1 MVAHLETLSPLKRGE
16 TMSTKLNWIDEELKS
31 LKDSG
36 LYNKIRTLSSP
47 QGAWLVVDDKRVLN
61 FCSNNYLGLAN
72 HPRVVEAA
80 QKAMQDYGIGPGA
93 VRTIAGTMDPH
104 LELEKRIARFKRVEA
119 AITFQSGFTA
129 NTGTIPALVG
139 KGDLIFSDEL
149 NHASIIDGCR
159 LSGAKIVRYG
169 HADPSSLE
177 AVIREQNG
185 NYRRGLIVT
194 DGVFSMD
201 GDYPPLDKIVE
212 IAENY
217 DLMLMVDD
225 AHGEGVLGDGG
236 RGIVDHFQLHGR
248 VDIEVGTFSKAFG
261 VMGGV
266 VAGNA
271 RIIEWLRQRGRPFL
285 FSSAVTIPDVAA
297 TIASIDLL
305 EESTELVDRLWK
317 NADFFKQELNAS
329 GFDTGKTMTP
339 ITPVMLGDA
348 KLAREFSRRLYE
360 EGVFAMALGYPT
372 VPIGL
377 ARIRVM
383 ISASHS
389 EEDLN
394 RALVACRKVG
404 RELAVIA

>member
-1 MVAHLETLSPLKRGE
+1 
-16 TMSTKLNWIDEELKS
+16 MSTKLNWIDEELKS

-177 AVIREQNG
+177 AVIREQND

-394 RALVACRKVG
+394 RALVAFRKVG